1 MFSHDV
7 ISCSAVL
14 LHAQDYSLRKVKG
27 HSCRTAAR
35 LHIFRRLF
43 AALPALSRPAYIE
56 YAYMRLLAFACLSGE
71 LLEVAYCN
79 TSHCTLR
86 IARFALHASHCTL
99 RNARFAMHARE
110 GVTGHAHL
118 VRTGRLIAGIAQPPR
133 FFFVAAC
140 STQSYSVRIA
150 LEV

>member
-86 IARFALHASHCTL
+86 IARFALHA
-99 RNARFAMHARE
+99 RE